1 MSKTRQSER
10 SKDKLARVPFGGL
23 RLKLQLSDT
32 DVKEFKRRK
41 KVPHWFN
48 DDPGRIERALGG
60 GYTYVKPEH
69 ATSLGQGAL
78 HMNGKDPES
87 GARISIVVNRSEP
100 VTRAY
105 LMEISEKYYKEDQ
118 AAKEAVNMQVDE
130 ALAAGGAGGA
140 DIENQYGKGV
150 TYSH

>member
-1 MSKTRQSER
+1 MANVRVSEKSKGKTP
-10 SKDKLARVPFGGL
+10 RVPMGGM
-23 RLKLQLSDT
+23 RLKLQLSEADT
-32 DVKEFKRRK
+32 AEFKKRK

-48 DDPGRIERALGG
+48 DDPGRLERALGG
-60 GYTYVKPEH
+60 GYTFVKPEH

-78 HMNGKDPES
+78 HADGQDSES
-87 GARISIVVNRSEP
+87 GARVSIVVNKTDP

-105 LMEISEKYYKEDQ
+105 LMEISEKFYKEDQ
-118 AAKEAVNMQVDE
+118 RAKETINEKVDE

-140 DIENQYGKGV
+140 SIENKYGKGV